1 MVQFF
6 QQLMSTP
13 DNAVEIVNKFM
24 NEPAEAMKILNDM
37 VDISLVD
44 STTKIDG
51 NELNTLITPSEP
63 SDMKHSESA
72 HIDIVT
78 NTVMHTKNMSS
89 SMVRNLLASAT
100 SEISHVNSKASPNAE
115 ELETE
120 LNNNKDHKNTL
131 ESIISD
137 AIKIEYNWTGRES
150 NVNRELNDSETA
162 KLNELIVA
170 YKALLVPLNED
181 ITPLVRE
188 RNDSTKKV
196 WKGAI

>member
-1 MVQFF
+1 
-6 QQLMSTP
+6 MSTP

-37 VDISLVD
+37 VDISMVD
-44 STTKIDG
+44 STTKLEG
-51 NELNTLITPSEP
+51 NELNTLIAPSEP
-63 SDMKHSESA
+63 TDTKQSECASN
-72 HIDIVT
+72 DIVS
-78 NTVMHTKNMSS
+78 NTIMHTKNMSS
-89 SMVRNLLASAT
+89 PMVRNLLASAT
-100 SEISHVNSKASPNAE
+100 SEICHFNSIATPNAD

-120 LNNNKDHKNTL
+120 SDSNKDHKNTL

-170 YKALLVPLNED
+170 YKALFVPLTED

-188 RNDSTKKV
+188 QTDSTKKV
-196 WKGAI
+196 